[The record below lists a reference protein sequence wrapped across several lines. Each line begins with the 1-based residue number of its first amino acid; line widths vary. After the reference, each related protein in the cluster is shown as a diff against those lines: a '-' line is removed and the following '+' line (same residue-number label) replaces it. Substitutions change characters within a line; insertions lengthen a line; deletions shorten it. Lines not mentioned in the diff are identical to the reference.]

1 MKPLSPGDPGYFTT
15 YSTEPYDRHH
25 YKIVFKNG
33 KTMTVEDYE
42 SLRGLWYQFKDNVEN
57 VEIIDPKA
65 KKPKKTGGGGF

>member
-15 YSTEPYDRHH
+15 YSTKPYDRHH

-42 SLRGLWYQFKDNVEN
+42 SLRGLWYQFKDNVKN